1 MSVYGNNLEI
11 LTQCN
16 VESMLM
22 YNDMQLDFDTR
33 YVSFIRPSFDMNEI
47 IRIIKCSI
55 SECGDDNLV
64 KDAMNGILCLVNS
77 DVYSIQDKQQFL
89 ELYNQTL
96 RKKESE
102 SERER
107 ESDGEHESEC
117 NGNSF
122 FEFIIGKF
130 NEAKYYIIN
139 LYYRFSF

>member
-1 MSVYGNNLEI
+1 
-11 LTQCN
+11 
-16 VESMLM
+16 
-22 YNDMQLDFDTR
+22 
-33 YVSFIRPSFDMNEI
+33 
-47 IRIIKCSI
+47 
-55 SECGDDNLV
+55 
-64 KDAMNGILCLVNS
+64 MNGVLCLVNS

-89 ELYNQTL
+89 ELYDQTL

-102 SERER
+102 RESER